1 MAEDK
6 IALTVAKIGLL
17 GDSRVGKSSIIQSYA
32 GLPFSENYLSTIG
45 SDKYQTQFTLENKK
59 NIKLIIYD
67 TAGQER
73 FRSIALNAFKAMHGI
88 VLVADLTN
96 KVSFNNIEMWIKNIQ
111 ENLHDPCLVLFGNK
125 ADFPKEKWQVTSE
138 EAKKYAED
146 NKLVYF
152 ETSAKTNQ
160 GINEG
165 FAYIAN
171 QAYKKAEQK
180 LNSGKSK
187 NIEIGKDEIKETESS
202 KCCGSKKNEKK
213 KNENKNNETKKQNK

>member
-1 MAEDK
+1 MK
-6 IALTVAKIGLL
+6 GKQIALKVAKIGLL
-17 GDSRVGKSSIIQSYA
+17 GDSSVGKSSICQSYA
-32 GLPFSENYLSTIG
+32 GLEFNQTYLTTIG
-45 SDKYQTQFTLENKK
+45 SDKYESKFTVENGKQ
-59 NIKLIIYD
+59 IKLIIWD

-73 FRSIALNAFKAMHGI
+73 FRSMALNTIKSVNGI

-96 KVSFNNIEMWIKNIQ
+96 KDSFDNIKLWLQDIND
-111 ENLHDPCLVLFGNK
+111 NFDNPCLVLFGNK
-125 ADFPKEKWQVTSE
+125 SDLKEERVVSSE
-138 EAKKYAED
+138 EAKKYAEE
-146 NKLVYF
+146 NKLIYF
-152 ETSAKTNQ
+152 ETSAKTST
-160 GINEG
+160 GIKEG

-213 KNENKNNETKKQNK
+213 KNENKNNKNKKQNK

>member
-45 SDKYQTQFTLENKK
+45 SDKYQTQFILENKK

-96 KVSFNNIEMWIKNIQ
+96 KVSFNNIKMWLQNIQ

-125 ADFPKEKWQVTSE
+125 ADYPKDKWEVTSE

-146 NKLVYF
+146 NKLIYF
-152 ETSAKTNQ
+152 ETSAKTKQ
-160 GINEG
+160 GIIEG
-165 FAYIAN
+165 IAYIAN

-187 NIEIGKDEIKETESS
+187 NIVIKKDQITKPKS
-202 KCCGSKKNEKK
+202 KCCLSKKNTD
-213 KNENKNNETKKQNK
+213 KNEDEE

>member
-45 SDKYQTQFTLENKK
+45 SDKYQTQFILENKK

-73 FRSIALNAFKAMHGI
+73 FRSIALNAFKSMHGI

-96 KVSFNNIEMWIKNIQ
+96 KDSFNNIEMWIKNIQ

-125 ADFPKEKWQVTSE
+125 ADFPKEKWEVTSE

-152 ETSAKTNQ
+152 ETSAKTKQ
-160 GINEG
+160 GIIEEI
-165 FAYIAN
+165 AYIAN

-180 LNSGKSK
+180 LKSGKSK
-187 NIEIGKDEIKETESS
+187 NIVIKKDQITKPKS
-202 KCCGSKKNEKK
+202 KCCLSKKNTD
-213 KNENKNNETKKQNK
+213 KNEEEE